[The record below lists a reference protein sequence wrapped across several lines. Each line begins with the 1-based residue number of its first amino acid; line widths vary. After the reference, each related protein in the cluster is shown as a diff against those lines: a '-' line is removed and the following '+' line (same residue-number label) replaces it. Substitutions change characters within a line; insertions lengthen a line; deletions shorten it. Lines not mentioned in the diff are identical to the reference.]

1 MTPSAT
7 TEKPLRR
14 DAQRNRERLVASARN
29 LFARD
34 GVDAS
39 VVEITREAGVGMGTL
54 YRHFPTKEELIDA
67 VLEDAFSE
75 IVGAAEQAVADEDA
89 WAGLVG
95 FVEHVLGLH
104 AVNRGMK
111 DMLATRERGAERAE
125 AMRDRIRPL
134 MRRLV
139 TRAQEQGKLRADF
152 APEDLAV
159 LFWTGG
165 RVIETTAAI
174 APDHWRRFL
183 GLLLDGMRAES
194 ATPLP
199 APPLTRTQL
208 ARAQRRR
215 AA

>member
-1 MTPSAT
+1 M
-7 TEKPLRR
+7 KPLRR
-14 DAQRNRERLVASARN
+14 DAQRNRERIVASARE

-34 GVDAS
+34 GVEAS
-39 VVEITREAGVGMGTL
+39 VDEITRDAGVGMGTL
-54 YRHFPTKEELIDA
+54 YRHFQTKEELIDA
-67 VLEDAFSE
+67 VLEDAFAE
-75 IVGAAEQAVADEDA
+75 IVGAAEQAVANEDA

-95 FVEHVLGLH
+95 FLEHVLGLH

-111 DMLATRERGAERAE
+111 DMLATSERGAERAD
-125 AMRDRIRPL
+125 AMRARIRPITRQL
-134 MRRLV
+134 I
-139 TRAQEQGKLRADF
+139 TRAQEQGTLRADF

-194 ATPLP
+194 STPLP
-199 APPLTRTQL
+199 APALTRTQL
-208 ARAQRRR
+208 ARAQRRK